1 MKTFFNKPKNIF
13 FLIAALMIQLQGI
26 SQIDWLK
33 RAGGASPDLA
43 NGLWADAAGNVFVSG
58 SISGTAKFHKTVV
71 TSQGGGDICVVKY
84 SSGGNMLWVKTFGG
98 KLDDFATAITGDAQ
112 GNLYITGLFSDTAY
126 FDQEELI
133 ANGSDLFVAKLS
145 PAGKLEWVRSLQ
157 TAGNA
162 IVSAIAVT
170 DEGSAYV
177 GGMYNGNFDNDR
189 VKINQ
194 GQTDGF
200 VCKINWQGNRVW
212 TRVFGGLG
220 FDELKVLRTDPWG
233 RVLVGAVFDSFML
246 VDERELEG
254 KSSRSSA
261 AILYEATGNVL
272 WTSVFTGPDSECSIA
287 DAVTDLEGT
296 CYICGKYSGETSFD
310 EVKSQAN
317 GQTDVFVTA
326 LDKFGKVRW
335 ISSLGGSDPDDA
347 LVMEL
352 LSNGRS
358 LVLAG
363 QFNGLLSH
371 GRKSIKGELDNQ
383 FFMARLDNRGNLD
396 ELRGLPFNS
405 TFTCEGKKINSQGKL
420 FLSGSFTGKAL
431 FGKTPLVS
439 GGEEDMFIGVLSD
452 SKILR

>member
-1 MKTFFNKPKNIF
+1 MKTFFNHPKKIF
-13 FLIAALMIQLQGI
+13 LALVCLMFQLRGMAQLE
-26 SQIDWLK
+26 WLK
-33 RAGGASPDLA
+33 RAGGANPDLA
-43 NGLWADAAGNVFVSG
+43 NGLWADGLGNVFVSG

-71 TSQGGGDICVVKY
+71 NSRGGGDICVVKY
-84 SSGGNMLWVKTFGG
+84 SSGGNLLWVKTFGG
-98 KLDDFATAITGDAQ
+98 KLDDFASAITGDAQ
-112 GNLYITGLFSDTAY
+112 GNLYITGLFSDTAF
-126 FDQEELI
+126 FDQQVLI

-145 PAGKLEWVRSLQ
+145 PAGNLEWAQSLQ

-162 IVSAIAVT
+162 IASAIAVT

-200 VCKINWQGNRVW
+200 LCKINWQGNRTW

-233 RVLVGAVFDSFML
+233 RVLVGAVFDEFML

-272 WTSVFTGPDSECSIA
+272 WTSVFTGPDAECSIA

-296 CYICGKYSGETSFD
+296 CYICGKFSGETSFD
-310 EVKSQAN
+310 AVKAQAN

-335 ISSLGGSDPDDA
+335 VSSIGGANPDDA

-396 ELRGLPFNS
+396 ELRELPFNS
-405 TFTCEGKKINSQGKL
+405 TFTCEGKKINGQGKL

-431 FGKTPLVS
+431 FGKSPLVS